1 MTAVSHIRP
10 ILTEISPMWIT
21 VIEASHIWTT
31 VTEVSHTSRLQFMGA
46 TEAPEEA
53 LAGMDVFAYPTKGES
68 VGWVVLA
75 AIWIHVSVCIYT
87 YTACICIHRRMHGCI
102 CGCIHWWVVLEAMAI
117 CIHMHMHTCTFHTH
131 ICMHVCMHR
140 WVVLEA
146 MAMGLPVISSYMY
159 ACLYA

>member
-1 MTAVSHIRP
+1 MCIRDS
-10 ILTEISPMWIT
+10 IWIT
-21 VIEASHIWTT
+21 VIEVSHIWTT

-87 YTACICIHRRMHGCI
+87 YTRVCIYIGVCMDVYVDISIGGSCSRPWPYVYI
-102 CGCIHWWVVLEAMAI
+102 C
-117 CIHMHMHTCTFHTH
+117 TCSLAH

>member
-1 MTAVSHIRP
+1 
-10 ILTEISPMWIT
+10 
-21 VIEASHIWTT
+21 
-31 VTEVSHTSRLQFMGA
+31 MGA

-87 YTACICIHRRMHGCI
+87 YTACMCIHRRMHGCI
-102 CGCIHWWVVLEAMAI
+102 CGYIHWWVVLEAMAI
-117 CIHMHMHTCTFHTH
+117 CIHMHM
-131 ICMHVCMHR
+131 
-140 WVVLEA
+140 L
-146 MAMGLPVISSYMY
+146 ISSYMY